1 MRKQAVV
8 VVSTLV
14 GGASSAF
21 AAVPTEVSG
30 AITTAGADMA
40 TVAGAVF
47 VAIIGLLGFKLMRRA
62 AK

>member
-1 MRKQAVV
+1 MRKLSVLAIG
-8 VVSTLV
+8 LV
-14 GGASSAF
+14 FGASSAI
-21 AAVPTEVSG
+21 AAVPADVST
-30 AITTAGADMA
+30 AITTAGADMT

>member
-1 MRKQAVV
+1 MLKQSVV
-8 VVSTLV
+8 GSALLGSVV
-14 GGASSAF
+14 SAF
-21 AAVPTEVSG
+21 AAVPTDVST

-62 AK
+62 AH

>member
-1 MRKQAVV
+1 MKNLSLLGLSLAA
-8 VVSTLV
+8 
-14 GGASSAF
+14 GSAF
-21 AAVPTEVSG
+21 AAVPSEVTG

-62 AK
+62 AN

>member
-1 MRKQAVV
+1 MRKLSVLAAG
-8 VVSTLV
+8 LV

-21 AAVPTEVSG
+21 AAVPTEVTG

>member
-1 MRKQAVV
+1 MYKKFAAFAAAVV
-8 VVSTLV
+8 TPL
-14 GGASSAF
+14 ASY
-21 AAVPTEVSG
+21 AAVPTDVST

-62 AK
+62 AH